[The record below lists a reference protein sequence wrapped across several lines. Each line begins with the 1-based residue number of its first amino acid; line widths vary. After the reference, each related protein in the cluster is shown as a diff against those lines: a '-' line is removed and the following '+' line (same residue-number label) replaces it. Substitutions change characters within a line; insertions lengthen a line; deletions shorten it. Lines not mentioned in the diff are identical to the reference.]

1 MNQRSKLAAAAAA
14 GAPADDGEVREGAA
28 RRRRAP
34 GVRTLVGGQR
44 WWMAAVFGRLWPS
57 TRVLVGAGLRG
68 EREGGGIRRRRWG
81 FGNGAFARLLCLC
94 VLQSAPVAP
103 RCEQLCALLV
113 ADFGRM
119 DHSEWNHEELF
130 GCKAL

>member
-44 WWMAAVFGRLWPS
+44 WWLAAVFGRLWPS

-68 EREGGGIRRRRWG
+68 EREGGGIRWRRWG

-94 VLQSAPVAP
+94 VCDCVPKLGHLSLQSCVFAGAMPQNGGISRRDA
-103 RCEQLCALLV
+103 
-113 ADFGRM
+113 
-119 DHSEWNHEELF
+119 
-130 GCKAL
+130 

>member
-1 MNQRSKLAAAAAA
+1 
-14 GAPADDGEVREGAA
+14 
-28 RRRRAP
+28 
-34 GVRTLVGGQR
+34 
-44 WWMAAVFGRLWPS
+44 MAAVFGRLWPS

-68 EREGGGIRRRRWG
+68 EREGGGIRWRRWG

-113 ADFGRM
+113 ADFSIRRLKQSRCWPVLG
-119 DHSEWNHEELF
+119 
-130 GCKAL
+130 ALRTPVTRRPSTS